1 MHRTREVRG
10 LSIHAAIQA
19 SANLSADA
27 AGLHLGHCG
36 SCTESPQQINEHI
49 ATLPYEQ
56 SLATSLA
63 PMSAKLIELCQSG
76 KMRRLCGGD
85 VDLKVHTP

>member
-1 MHRTREVRG
+1 VHRTRKVCG

-19 SANLSADA
+19 PPNLSPDA
-27 AGLHLGHCG
+27 TSLHLGHCG
-36 SCTESPQQINEHI
+36 GGTESPQKINQYI

-56 SLATSLA
+56 PFATSLA
-63 PMSAKLIELCQSG
+63 PMSAKLIEFCQSR
-76 KMRRLCGGD
+76 KMRRFRGGD

>member
-63 PMSAKLIELCQSG
+63 TMSAKLI
-76 KMRRLCGGD
+76 
-85 VDLKVHTP
+85 